1 MFNVFS
7 HIHNGDIYGEPQ
19 GDYCYKWYILD
30 DDKIYWYFRNESGYK
45 SMVVCLINHY
55 YKILGDKLE
64 KKHKIILAIVAI
76 LVIVGVCLY
85 LNYQD
90 TSYKLKHQINLDYLQ
105 KLQ

>member
-1 MFNVFS
+1 
-7 HIHNGDIYGEPQ
+7 
-19 GDYCYKWYILD
+19 
-30 DDKIYWYFRNESGYK
+30 
-45 SMVVCLINHY
+45 MVVCLINHY

-90 TSYKLKHQINLDYLQ
+90 TSIDAMTTTYYSGSGTICAKALDGSQWCYRRRTYQ
-105 KLQ
+105 SCHYWG